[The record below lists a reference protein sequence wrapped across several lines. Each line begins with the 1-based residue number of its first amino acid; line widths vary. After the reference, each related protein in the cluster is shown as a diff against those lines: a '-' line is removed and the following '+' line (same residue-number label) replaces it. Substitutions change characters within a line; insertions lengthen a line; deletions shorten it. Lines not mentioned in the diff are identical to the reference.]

1 MILKNVKS
9 DLDAAFKAL
18 EVYAAAKQHLSR
30 ESTEITNA
38 TKASIVASNSASTA
52 SGKKRQEL
60 LSDAETYAEKA
71 GKILVQLQKRLKE
84 DYGKFWRQDLI
95 SSAIFAIPEQEI
107 VESFAL
113 LSVLKQTEVPSRII
127 NFRTQEPG
135 SYLKT
140 KTTLKVSNGAYILGL
155 LDCVGELGRVIE
167 NSLDQPEF
175 AVQTFTIMEELFG
188 ELERFTKFPNRK
200 DPKIEKDRKSV
211 GETESQPKGFSNLK
225 HRIDVCRNQ
234 VLRCRKLLG
243 NHTKLS

>member
-18 EVYAAAKQHLSR
+18 EVYVAAKQHLSR
-30 ESTEITNA
+30 ESIEITNE
-38 TKASIVASNSASTA
+38 TKASIGASISASTA
-52 SGKKRQEL
+52 SDKKRQEL
-60 LSDAETYAEKA
+60 FGDAESHAEKA
-71 GKILVQLQKRLKE
+71 
-84 DYGKFWRQDLI
+84 GKFWRQDLI

-107 VESFAL
+107 VEAFAL

-127 NFRTQEPG
+127 NFRTQDPG

-140 KTTLKVSNGAYILGL
+140 KTTLKVSNGAYIFGL

-167 NSLDQPEF
+167 KSLDQPEF
-175 AVQTFTIMEELFG
+175 AVQTFTTMQELFG
-188 ELERFTKFPNRK
+188 ELERFTEFPNRK
-200 DPKIEKDRKSV
+200 DPKMEKDRKSA
-211 GETESQPKGFSNLK
+211 GETESHPKAFSNLK

-243 NHTKLS
+243 NIDLKK